1 LIYISC
7 KPSTLARDLKLLLD
21 SGRFELQGI
30 QPVDFFPQTAHVEC
44 AAFLVGKD

>member
-1 LIYISC
+1 
-7 KPSTLARDLKLLLD
+7 LLD

-44 AAFLVGKD
+44 AAFLIGKD